1 MTFGPVTIAMIAMAM
16 AMTVPEALTM
26 VLRHGRCAE
35 GKKHEGE

>member
-16 AMTVPEALTM
+16 TVPEAVTM